1 MIKKFVKKETGR
13 LIATLDDYVYGYRLQ
28 FLESCHSYTFTADND
43 EEAVAI
49 ARALVRLHTVNDL
62 RFTGIK

>member
-13 LIATLDDYVYGYRLQ
+13 LIATLDTNIYGYSLH
-28 FLESCHSYTFTADND
+28 FLESCYAYTFTADND

-49 ARALVRLHTVNDL
+49 ARALVRLHLINDL

>member
-13 LIATLDDYVYGYRLQ
+13 LIATLDTYVYGYSLH
-28 FLESCHSYTFTADND
+28 FLESCHAYTFTADTD

-49 ARALVRLHTVNDL
+49 ARALVRLHMVNDL